1 MKVLAT
7 PTNALLCLSNFPI
20 WQREHKRLSQNY
32 QKDGTDSQ
40 DRTGKEF
47 PPADFTYHYSFRYQ
61 KRISIYAIS
70 RLRGQSLRTSLFS
83 VCGLD
88 YAFTILNK
96 KLTKNLFFIM
106 SAITAYT
113 IFSAYLILGR

>member
-32 QKDGTDSQ
+32 QKNGTDSQ

-47 PPADFTYHYSFRYQ
+47 PPADFTYHYSFHYQ
-61 KRISIYAIS
+61 INAVSQTVYICYRF
-70 RLRGQSLRTSLFS
+70 LFVVWTMPLPYLCFIMMVGS
-83 VCGLD
+83 H
-88 YAFTILNK
+88 
-96 KLTKNLFFIM
+96 LFFIN
-106 SAITAYT
+106 
-113 IFSAYLILGR
+113 LGR